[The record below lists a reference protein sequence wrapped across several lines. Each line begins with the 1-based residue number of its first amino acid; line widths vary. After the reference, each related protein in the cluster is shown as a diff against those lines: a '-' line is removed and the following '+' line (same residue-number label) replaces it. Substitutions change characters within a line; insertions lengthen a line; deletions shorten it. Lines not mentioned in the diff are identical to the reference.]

1 MRELKLKD
9 IYKLSHII
17 DKMQIKADINKILD
31 EAKKSPD
38 AQAYVGGQM
47 ALILVSKLH
56 LAQKEVSSFLSE
68 LTDLKLDDIDDL
80 NIPEAIKLFKELFN
94 RNDMSGFFNSAVADD
109 EKK

>member
-31 EAKKSPD
+31 DAKKSPD

-56 LAQKEVSSFLSE
+56 LAQKEMSVFLSD
-68 LTDLKLDDIDDL
+68 LTDLKPEEIDNL
-80 NIPEAIKLFKELFN
+80 NMPEALQLFKDLF
-94 RNDMSGFFNSAVADD
+94 RKNDMSSFFNSAVADD